1 MNVPAIDQVPT
12 LQFRGWLCDGVFAFV
27 QNAPT
32 DATAEKN
39 DLTPMTC
46 KIGEPAQAIGGKKT
60 EAIEDLEQKT
70 SPRRSVELFLPNS

>member
-1 MNVPAIDQVPT
+1 M
-12 LQFRGWLCDGVFAFV
+12 
-27 QNAPT
+27 
-32 DATAEKN
+32 AEKN

-70 SPRRSVELFLPNS
+70 SPRRFVELFLPNS